1 MRNLVKFLHQ
11 EMGKKQEKRET
22 PGENLRENGELG
34 QMIQ

>member
-1 MRNLVKFLHQ
+1 MRNLVKSLHQ

-22 PGENLRENGELG
+22 LGENLRENGELG